1 MDQSN
6 LTIGGIGGDPSGSH
20 PIGNL
25 NAYWT
30 PSVDD
35 MSIKYTANG
44 AMTDPGAIDP
54 DATVEIYSEEL
65 CVGPILPGT
74 KFVIGDTGN
83 AQATAAWQFYK
94 PSHSNNFNSGN
105 EVVPGTAAS
114 QDGGTWTNVSGFAQ
128 DFSDIIISGQNNTA
142 EDELLN
148 GVTRLR
154 VALKF
159 VDAGGGS
166 GGDGITAG
174 IVDAAVAA
182 ANAAHIFYPIDKQ
195 AQNNDTINS
204 PITIGGIGA
213 DPS

>member
-6 LTIGGIGGDPSGSH
+6 LTILRADPSGSR
-20 PIGNL
+20 PTGNL

-54 DATVEIYSEEL
+54 DATVEIYSKEL

-83 AQATAAWQFYK
+83 AQATATWQFYK
-94 PSHSNNFNSGN
+94 PSNSNNFNSGN

-114 QDGGTWTNVSGFAQ
+114 QDGGTWTNVSGFAK

-159 VDAGGGS
+159 VDAS
-166 GGDGITAG
+166 SDGISAG
-174 IVDAAVAA
+174 IVTAAVTA
-182 ANAAHIFYPIDKQ
+182 ANAAHIFYQMDKQ

-204 PITIGGIGA
+204 PVTFGGIGK